1 MNHMIYIAK
10 AVQEKFKGEP
20 NKSGLV
26 NDLLLAHYGEAQS
39 SQARRHYPERLD
51 YPTPPKKDE
60 ADAVVPSSVPACC
73 KRSDPCKHWV
83 YDGGTGVRAN
93 LITKER
99 KEVL

>member
-60 ADAVVPSSVPACC
+60 ADAVPACC

-83 YDGGTGVRAN
+83 YDGGTGVWTN